1 MHADGAGDTLEAVL
15 AEVGIPVDEINH
27 IFVNAR
33 LLASRNRTASFYGYS
48 QSGSD
53 LSEWDLSIPVQG
65 GDRIGL
71 FGEDM
76 SILGM

>member
-1 MHADGAGDTLEAVL
+1 M
-15 AEVGIPVDEINH
+15 
-27 IFVNAR
+27 
-33 LLASRNRTASFYGYS
+33 ASFYGYP

-53 LSEWDLSIPVQG
+53 LSEWDLSLPVEG

-71 FGEDM
+71 FGHDM